1 MNRLLVFKSYLRGGC
16 VAGAIAFV
24 LAALSVAPAGLSEAA
39 LCLAG
44 GLFLILCALLLIDPD
59 EVA

>member
-1 MNRLLVFKSYLRGGC
+1 MTHIFLLKSYMRGGC
-16 VAGAIAFV
+16 VAGAIAAV
-24 LAALSVAPAGLSEAA
+24 LASLSVAPAGLSEAA

-44 GLFLILCALLLIDPD
+44 GLLLILCALLLVDPD